1 MGLSLYS
8 LGMPSSPLL
17 RLQSLHVCLLSIGAI
32 FFWPSAKFK
41 AYGGF
46 VGCTFV
52 IGEIQSQ
59 LLAFLRFHMGW
70 ENVPSSFLISCRKHV
85 V

>member
-8 LGMPSSPLL
+8 LGLPSSPLL
-17 RLQSLHVCLLSIGAI
+17 HLQFLHVYLLLTGAI

-52 IGEIQSQ
+52 IGEIQTQ
-59 LLAFLRFHMGW
+59 LLAFLRFDMG
-70 ENVPSSFLISCRKHV
+70 
-85 V
+85 